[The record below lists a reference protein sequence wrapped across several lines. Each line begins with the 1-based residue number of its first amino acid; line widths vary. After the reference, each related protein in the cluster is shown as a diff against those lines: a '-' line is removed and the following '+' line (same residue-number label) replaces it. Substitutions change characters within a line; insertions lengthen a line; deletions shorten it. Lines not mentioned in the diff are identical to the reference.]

1 VLVQAGGLALGAYL
15 VARIP
20 VFGFVG
26 APVVAGFV
34 LVLYSIG
41 SDAFCKYLDDRYE
54 DLER

>member
-1 VLVQAGGLALGAYL
+1 MLVQAGGLALGAYL